1 LLLENNQFSKP
12 QDLKKL
18 PDLSAL
24 KVKDSV
30 LLSKVD
36 LALKQ
41 TKITLDFL
49 KKTPGYKR
57 HTFEP

>member
-1 LLLENNQFSKP
+1 MN
-12 QDLKKL
+12 L
-18 PDLSAL
+18 PDLSSI
-24 KVKDSV
+24 KVKDSD

-41 TKITLDFL
+41 TKVTLIAL
-49 KKTPGYKR
+49 KETSGYKR